1 MECLKY
7 FDFFNAKF
15 HFSIGAQPSRNSR
28 FGGVM
33 NILFFISCII
43 TFLFFSLDD
52 IKRLNPISS
61 KSEIPGAEIR
71 VINLRNSKIWIPWR
85 IVTYEEKFIDHRE
98 ILYPIVSLI
107 KGTWNNTLGMDL
119 KYHTLNYKLCNET
132 SMANKTEEYKIDVPL
147 NELFCIDNDDIPWG
161 GSWLGDIIY
170 YLEVN
175 LFLCK
180 DGINFNL
187 SDPRCTKRND
197 LLKFKNTTWLFEFY
211 FPVVQFQPTNFD
223 TPMAVI
229 YRSYYYRLSTYANK
243 VERIYIQENILSDDK
258 NLIGTHYKNSS
269 YWGVYNNIYGDT
281 YFMADDIDPLIKST
295 SSRLYSLAIY
305 MDQGYFY
312 YTRTYKKIFP
322 IISDVF
328 PILNLLLYLFKNITR
343 GVKLT
348 LAKKRTM
355 EILFENIP
363 NHQKNNINYKKKFFN
378 EQFRNIKNEVIN
390 KKYSYENKNNNKFD
404 EINNNSNDNNI
415 NNKFICDTELKK
427 NNKNLFPKEL
437 NNNAEKISSFLLL
450 NKIENDP
457 NKSNTNDISLHG
469 LLNKNKNQFKR
480 KKTIFINKG
489 NFFPLD
495 LSKFDNQNN
504 VIKEKLKET
513 EKKNL
518 FPLYYFFLDIFID
531 KLVKPKTF
539 CYIDK
544 KYLIVYNFMGQIFDI
559 SSHILLFKNFNIL
572 KNLFLNEISDGKKDL
587 NFFYNHKK
595 ININDDKLMAEV
607 SKDLEN
613 QSCDI
618 FTKTLLI

>member
-1 MECLKY
+1 
-7 FDFFNAKF
+7 
-15 HFSIGAQPSRNSR
+15 
-28 FGGVM
+28 
-33 NILFFISCII
+33 
-43 TFLFFSLDD
+43 
-52 IKRLNPISS
+52 
-61 KSEIPGAEIR
+61 
-71 VINLRNSKIWIPWR
+71 
-85 IVTYEEKFIDHRE
+85 
-98 ILYPIVSLI
+98 
-107 KGTWNNTLGMDL
+107 
-119 KYHTLNYKLCNET
+119 
-132 SMANKTEEYKIDVPL
+132 
-147 NELFCIDNDDIPWG
+147 
-161 GSWLGDIIY
+161 
-170 YLEVN
+170 
-175 LFLCK
+175 
-180 DGINFNL
+180 
-187 SDPRCTKRND
+187 
-197 LLKFKNTTWLFEFY
+197 
-211 FPVVQFQPTNFD
+211 
-223 TPMAVI
+223 
-229 YRSYYYRLSTYANK
+229 
-243 VERIYIQENILSDDK
+243 
-258 NLIGTHYKNSS
+258 
-269 YWGVYNNIYGDT
+269 
-281 YFMADDIDPLIKST
+281 MADDIDPLIKST

-348 LAKKRTM
+348 LAKKRTT

-378 EQFRNIKNEVIN
+378 EQFRNIKKDVIN

-404 EINNNSNDNNI
+404 EINNNSNDNNNSNNNNL

-559 SSHILLFKNFNIL
+559 SSHIQLIKNFNIL
-572 KNLFLNEISDGKKDL
+572 QNIFFDEINGGKQY
-587 NFFYNHKK
+587 FYEKK
-595 ININDDKLMAEV
+595 ININNEYLMNEIN
-607 SKDLEN
+607 KDLSKN
-613 QSCDI
+613 TCDI
-618 FTKTLLI
+618 FTKALLN